1 MVIPKVLAQ
10 NSGFDP
16 QESSV
21 KLQEEYESSSQ
32 PVGLNLTS
40 GEAMIPADEG
50 IWDNYRVKRQLL
62 HSWYYNIYILLFNY
76 LLFFLAQLLLVIYY

>member
-1 MVIPKVLAQ
+1 MIIPKILAQ

-21 KLQEEYESSSQ
+21 KLQEEYESSGQ

-40 GEAMIPADEG
+40 GEAMIPSDEG

-62 HSWYYNIYILLFNY
+62 HSWYYNIYYYY
-76 LLFFLAQLLLVIYY
+76 LMTSYSF

>member
-1 MVIPKVLAQ
+1 MIIPKILAQ

-21 KLQEEYESSSQ
+21 KLQEEYESSGQ

-40 GEAMIPADEG
+40 GEAMIPPDEG
-50 IWDNYRVKRQLL
+50 VWDNYRVKRQLL
-62 HSWYYNIYILLFNY
+62 HSWYYNIYYYYY
-76 LLFFLAQLLLVIYY
+76 LIASFSF

>member
-21 KLQEEYESSSQ
+21 KLQEEYESSGQS
-32 PVGLNLTS
+32 VGLNLTS

-62 HSWYYNIYILLFNY
+62 HSWYYNIYI
-76 LLFFLAQLLLVIYY
+76 III